1 MFAIARIYVGGKLF
15 PEMDHL
21 KCVEIK
27 GKYEEVIDE
36 QSFNLGWAFVVYMT
50 LLCHLGKVMFY
61 FRAFED
67 FG

>member
-1 MFAIARIYVGGKLF
+1 
-15 PEMDHL
+15 MDHL

-27 GKYEEVIDE
+27 GKYEEVVED
-36 QSFNLGWAFVVYMT
+36 QSFNLGWAFVVYMA